1 MRILKRAHLHHARP
15 ISRRDLSRQR
25 GGAALLNKRII
36 GRRFCSGPPG
46 SVDVTIVRSCRAL
59 LLSIGLLATVSACD
73 ERDARTAFQV
83 MPASDRVNLGPLDE
97 YRELGVYTQHAP
109 SHGVF
114 LVHTQSRPDARESTL
129 FALRRACPH
138 DGHRLQYDSLSN
150 RFDCPRGGHR
160 YTVEGLPTTPGYQGP
175 AMVRVAV
182 MEKNGN
188 LVIAPDRRFYFQ
200 KQQWSL
206 EHSMLVLEND

>member
-1 MRILKRAHLHHARP
+1 ML
-15 ISRRDLSRQR
+15 
-25 GGAALLNKRII
+25 
-36 GRRFCSGPPG
+36 
-46 SVDVTIVRSCRAL
+46 
-59 LLSIGLLATVSACD
+59 GLLVSVSACD

-83 MPASDRVNLGPLDE
+83 MPASYRVNLGPLDE
-97 YRELGVYTQHAP
+97 YRELGVYEQHAE

-114 LVHTQSRPDARESTL
+114 LVHTQSGPDAKESML

-138 DGHRLQYDSLSN
+138 DGHRLQNDSLSN

-182 MEKNGN
+182 LEKNGN

-206 EHSMLVLEND
+206 EHSMLVLEKD